1 MWTLR
6 HTATDDILANIGRL
20 SRQAVSLNLIAP
32 SHEEEEEEEED
43 GYASD
48 DAAASKTVQDSRV
61 CRGSMI

>member
-32 SHEEEEEEEED
+32 SHEEEEEEED

-61 CRGSMI
+61 CRRSMI